1 MSCTIHVRFV
11 CFDESASTIQ
21 VQLHRARGLSR
32 AAGQRVESTTP
43 GKPDV
48 KGSMIIHDQDALDKL
63 RMYDGRCFSVVHIIY
78 IYICVCVCV
87 YMCFMI
93 VLMIVMCC
101 FFFVCVF

>member
-63 RMYDGRCFSVVHIIY
+63 RMYDGRCFSVVHIYIY
-78 IYICVCVCV
+78 IYMCVCV